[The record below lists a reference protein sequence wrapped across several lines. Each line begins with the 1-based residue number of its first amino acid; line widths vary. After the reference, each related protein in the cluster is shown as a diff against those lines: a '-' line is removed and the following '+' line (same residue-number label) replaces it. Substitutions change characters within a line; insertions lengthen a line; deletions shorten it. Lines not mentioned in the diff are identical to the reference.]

1 MAKIFIN
8 FDYKNHTTMF
18 SVLHS
23 TQLINHAVSK
33 DFYSAFNEALTGA
46 INNVKQLCRM

>member
-8 FDYKNHTTMF
+8 FDYKKHTKMF
-18 SVLHS
+18 
-23 TQLINHAVSK
+23 TNQLINHAVNN
-33 DFYSAFNEALTGA
+33 DFYSAFNKTLTGA